1 MVRGPLWGG
10 VQIGPSPVEEQGH
23 ATSKR
28 KRGKDGTG
36 VVRKRTCRRC
46 RAWGQEEQG
55 KHCAGRGKGG
65 VSACEFFDLDRGAGQ
80 EDDEFGE
87 EGEGDGGGEGA
98 E

>member
-1 MVRGPLWGG
+1 MIAG
-10 VQIGPSPVEEQGH
+10 
-23 ATSKR
+23 KR
-28 KRGKDGTG
+28 SRL
-36 VVRKRTCRRC
+36 CRSR
-46 RAWGQEEQG
+46 RSDKQG